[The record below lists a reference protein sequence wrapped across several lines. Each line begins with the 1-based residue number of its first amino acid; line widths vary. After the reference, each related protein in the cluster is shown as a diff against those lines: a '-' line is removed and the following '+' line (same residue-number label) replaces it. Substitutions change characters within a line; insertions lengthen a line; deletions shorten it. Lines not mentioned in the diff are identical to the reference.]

1 MRPKWPVAKSVTQR
15 GKLRKIR
22 TASSRRSLAENVN
35 ERETTNLPGNAIP
48 TCHIWLGLGS
58 ITTVLRKGW
67 DTVRGIS
74 EIEIRAYIG
83 IVSRE
88 KYTEKHREEEKMAWK
103 RQVRDYLPIYS
114 PMAQWEIENIFF
126 NASLVKAFQVVISY
140 YM

>member
-58 ITTVLRKGW
+58 ITTVLRKGY

-88 KYTEKHREEEKMAWK
+88 KYTEKHREEKKNGLEKTSTGLLT
-103 RQVRDYLPIYS
+103 YLQPNG
-114 PMAQWEIENIFF
+114 PMGN
-126 NASLVKAFQVVISY
+126 
-140 YM
+140 